1 MQTTEYLNK
10 TLRLENGSTVTVT
23 LLNRWMWDAE
33 NRVIVDTGEKIEGFI
48 YDGKE
53 WRHLSGMEE
62 VKVKGKGRKNKQ
74 YKGMDCGLGA
84 FICEDDRLM
93 LDANYS
99 GTLKVVEPTKEET
112 GDYPF
117 KTFYAKGCHDAKVNA
132 QIHRLVAEAF
142 VINPNPKKFKLV
154 NHIVSV
160 TKDVAIAHYTNLN
173 WTDNSGNMNAEAI
186 AKQKETEEIEL
197 ALYAKE
203 PIWKPN
209 ESWVLVGK
217 GTKRCRN
224 GNHKWVSNQG
234 RQAEG
239 TATEPLVIVPYGPK
253 PNSNERRKVNIQGKS
268 IFISWLVAM
277 YFNEDGTPMKTP
289 LTIAQQRDLSANG
302 YQVDHISRENEG
314 WNNQATNLRII
325 HNNDNQ
331 LNKGNNT
338 SLVICIDGTNEFVA
352 EFPNSIE
359 ADAYVGVLTLKG
371 TIPKGGGGSLIISV
385 ANPNATTKRFLGSKN
400 GLEGIILTA
409 YRSEDYYKM
418 FPKQELYPIEEGKNG
433 QLTFVI

>member
-1 MQTTEYLNK
+1 MRMQTTEYLNK
-10 TLRLENGSTVTVT
+10 TIRLENGGTVTVT

-62 VKVKGKGRKNKQ
+62 AKVKGKGRKNKQ

-99 GTLKVVEPTKEET
+99 GTLKVVEPSK
-112 GDYPF
+112 DKNNNYPY
-117 KTFYAKGCHDAKVNA
+117 KKLHAKGCRDAQAHA

-154 NHIVSV
+154 NHIISV

-173 WTDNSGNMNAEAI
+173 WTDNGGNRDTEAI
-186 AKQKETEEIEL
+186 AKAKETEEIEL

-203 PIWKPN
+203 PVWKPN

-217 GTKRCRN
+217 GTKGKRN
-224 GNHKWVSNQG
+224 GNHKWASNQG
-234 RQAEG
+234 RLAEG
-239 TATEPLVIVPYGPK
+239 TATEPLVIVPYGPR
-253 PNSNERRKVNIQGKS
+253 PNSNERRKVKIQGKD
-268 IFISWLVAM
+268 ILISWLVAM
-277 YFNEDGTPMKTP
+277 HFNEDGTPMKTP

-302 YQVDHISRENEG
+302 YQVDHISRKNEG
-314 WNNQATNLRII
+314 WNNQATNLQII
-325 HNNDNQ
+325 HHNDNQ
-331 LNKGNNT
+331 LNRGDNI

-352 EFPNSIE
+352 EFPNSTE
-359 ADAYVGVLTLKG
+359 ADAYVGALTLKG
-371 TIPKGGGGSLIISV
+371 TIPKTGGGRLLAGI
-385 ANPNATTKRFLGSKN
+385 ANPNTNAKRFLGSKN
-400 GLEGIILTA
+400 GLEGIRLTA

-418 FPKQELYPIEEGKNG
+418 FPKQ
-433 QLTFVI
+433 